1 MSRALTEVL
10 ARRFAEDLALVEEM
24 LALVEEDRE
33 EWRPDWPPSAEGQLP
48 FTVRELAG
56 HLVMAWGGVLGCLK
70 KLHPEALGHWVEWEG
85 GEGLTVAAA
94 RRRLEEGGQ
103 MAAEG
108 WALVRDEEL
117 GRMVGTYFR
126 PEGEAWLEIVLKN
139 GKHWNH
145 HGHQL
150 FVYLKLMGVRVGSR
164 ELYRFAGEKVE
175 K

>member
-33 EWRPDWPPSAEGQLP
+33 EWRPDWPPSPEGELP

-70 KLHPEALGHWVEWEG
+70 KLHPEDLAHWEEWDG
-85 GEGLTVAAA
+85 GEGLSVLEA
-94 RRRLEEGGQ
+94 RRRLGEGRQ

-108 WALVRDEEL
+108 WALVSDGEL
-117 GRMVGTYFR
+117 GRVVGTYFQ
-126 PEGEAWLEIVLKN
+126 PAGEVWLEIVLQN

-145 HGHQL
+145 HAYQL
-150 FVYLKLMGVRVGSR
+150 FVYLKLMGRPVGTR
-164 ELYRFAGEKVE
+164 HLYRFQK
-175 K
+175 